1 MFLCLPVQTDLRSEV
16 SMWKKKMLEA
26 LQSCSGP
33 DWPPGESCTKKKR
46 EKNTWQLQFFFATVD
61 RWHAHIVP
69 HQCNVLSV
77 SRVEC
82 EWPKCG
88 EQWIGQDREGIR
100 GREKVELRG
109 RTFEKEKSATKCC
122 KITPFTPNLSIPAVV
137 SGHTLLC

>member
-1 MFLCLPVQTDLRSEV
+1 MAATV
-16 SMWKKKMLEA
+16 
-26 LQSCSGP
+26 
-33 DWPPGESCTKKKR
+33 
-46 EKNTWQLQFFFATVD
+46 FFATVD

-69 HQCNVLSV
+69 HQRNVLSV

-88 EQWIGQDREGIR
+88 EQWIGEDREGTR